1 MYLQCRINLKA
12 AYRMYNK
19 NSLSSQSTLRGV
31 HISLLLSLLL
41 YPPHYI
47 IVIIIIIYTASGKL
61 AGYKSPGIYYYYCYW
76 GASPSS
82 LRYLYTY
89 TSRRLNNRSA
99 GINQQSSETLAT
111 NQKVIPG
118 GHQVYSYTARFFP
131 WNSTASRAGLEMK
144 PKTWFLR
151 CVDTIV
157 IGEIIAP
164 CNTWIELISR
174 VTTTVGGG

>member
-1 MYLQCRINLKA
+1 
-12 AYRMYNK
+12 
-19 NSLSSQSTLRGV
+19 LRCTY
-31 HISLLLSLLL
+31 H
-41 YPPHYI
+41 
-47 IVIIIIIYTASGKL
+47 IIIIIVIPTLLYCYNNNNNIHGEWKTSRL
-61 AGYKSPGIYYYYCYW
+61 SHRGYIIAIEELLLLLVGIYI
-76 GASPSS
+76 
-82 LRYLYTY
+82 
-89 TSRRLNNRSA
+89 SRRLNNRSA

-131 WNSTASRAGLEMK
+131 WNSPASRAGLEMK

-174 VTTTVGGG
+174 ITTMGEGGGETRIIVPFTPIACTIPGLLRGWMIIK